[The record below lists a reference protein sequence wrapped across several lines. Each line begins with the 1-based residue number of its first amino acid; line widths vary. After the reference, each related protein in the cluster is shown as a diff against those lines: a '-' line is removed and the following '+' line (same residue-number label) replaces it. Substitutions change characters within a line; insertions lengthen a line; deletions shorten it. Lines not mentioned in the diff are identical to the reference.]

1 MTAVYFDSSP
11 FSFHS
16 ATATCGERAHSEHG
30 DDGSGGGNCVG
41 KDLVSK
47 RTATGKTGG
56 IVETEVNAAEDTR
69 HASFV
74 RGISEE
80 SGTASDSAGLIG
92 DFKL

>member
-1 MTAVYFDSSP
+1 MTAVYIDSAP

-30 DDGSGGGNCVG
+30 DVGSGGENCVG

-56 IVETEVNAAEDTR
+56 IVETEVNATVDTK

-80 SGTASDSAGLIG
+80 SEAASDSAGLIG
-92 DFKL
+92 DFEL